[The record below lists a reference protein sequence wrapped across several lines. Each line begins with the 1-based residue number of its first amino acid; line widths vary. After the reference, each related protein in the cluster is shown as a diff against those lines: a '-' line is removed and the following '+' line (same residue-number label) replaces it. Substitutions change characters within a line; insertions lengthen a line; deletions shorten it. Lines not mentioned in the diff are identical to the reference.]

1 MAPLSAFRHGILWL
15 RQPSKASTQGH
26 SKSSLSKTHFQS
38 LVQALESAESRDDLN
53 SSGIDHDDIC
63 FKTAN
68 LDFVACALNQTG
80 VRRADIASQECVPSN
95 APVAKSV
102 AAAAWRQKKLARM
115 PTKLWGYLY
124 LTNS

>member
-26 SKSSLSKTHFQS
+26 SKASLSKTHFQS

-68 LDFVACALNQTG
+68 LDFVATCALNQT
-80 VRRADIASQECVPSN
+80 VARRADIASQECVPSN
-95 APVAKSV
+95 APVAKS